1 MIDPDVETAFPCIQL
16 GLDINDQAV
25 ERLIACIDSGSAPL
39 QSYHKLSN
47 ASVVRRIDNH
57 ILLRLLTSLRDLENG
72 DSVIITSLCLVVSL
86 SESDQLPISFVDF
99 ARESLVRQAFS
110 RSLGMLPN
118 LDYELQQISQACLC
132 GEQGAEAAKI
142 VATNLLVKILD
153 NSVTGY
159 QDYPML
165 MDSLATC
172 QPAIFLDVFIGSLSS
187 HREEIDK
194 IFDSESWHDD
204 LGHRHNSLDL
214 IDHEVLLDW
223 CEHDSDHRF
232 SALAQAVQLCCS
244 KPDENGRPELAWSP
258 IALGL
263 LSRAPKIHDVLIS
276 FSSVF
281 FPRSWIGSRADMIDG
296 RLPLLDTLEQ
306 YLNPAVTTWASTKR
320 TELKDY
326 LAYLRIKEKQDQDIM
341 SQKFE

>member
-1 MIDPDVETAFPCIQL
+1 
-16 GLDINDQAV
+16 
-25 ERLIACIDSGSAPL
+25 
-39 QSYHKLSN
+39 
-47 ASVVRRIDNH
+47 
-57 ILLRLLTSLRDLENG
+57 
-72 DSVIITSLCLVVSL
+72 VISL

-165 MDSLATC
+165 MDSLTTC
-172 QPAIFLDVFIGSLSS
+172 QSAIFLDVFIGSLSS

-232 SALAQAVQLCCS
+232 SALAQVVQLCCS
-244 KPDENGRPELAWSP
+244 KPDQNGRPELAWSP
-258 IALGL
+258 IALEL

-276 FSSVF
+276 FDSVF
-281 FPRSWIGSRADMIDG
+281 FPRSYTGSRADMING

-306 YLNPAVTTWASTKR
+306 HLNPDVATWASEKR
-320 TELKDY
+320 TELINY
-326 LAYLRIKEKQDQDIM
+326 VANLRTEEKRSQDAM
-341 SQKFE
+341 FQKFE